1 MIILDIRPEDLAYNA
16 YEYDRLSLLLP
27 YYQTHPETA
36 EIVNLKG
43 PFEKIKLVSAIYPY
57 NSMIFRI
64 VMGNLEYNKKREMDD
79 NGYVPFFH
87 TMQYER
93 IDTLQS
99 AILPA
104 DEHKIDAL
112 SDIISVCQ
120 QKNIDLIFV
129 FSPLWL
135 IIEDNLRD
143 TIITNLC
150 SQKWNDLL

>member
-1 MIILDIRPEDLAYNA
+1 
-16 YEYDRLSLLLP
+16 
-27 YYQTHPETA
+27 
-36 EIVNLKG
+36 
-43 PFEKIKLVSAIYPY
+43 
-57 NSMIFRI
+57 
-64 VMGNLEYNKKREMDD
+64 MGNLEYNKKREMDD

-129 FSPLWL
+129 FSPIWL

-143 TIITNLC
+143 TIIPNLC
-150 SQKWNDLL
+150 SQNGMTYLNMSDDSTFINNPEYFSDRNHLNDVGARVFSSLLIEKIIEADIY